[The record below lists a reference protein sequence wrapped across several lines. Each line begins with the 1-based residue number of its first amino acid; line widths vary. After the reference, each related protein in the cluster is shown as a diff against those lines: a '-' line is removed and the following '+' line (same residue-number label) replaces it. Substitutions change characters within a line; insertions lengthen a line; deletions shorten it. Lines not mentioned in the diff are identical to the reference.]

1 MRTFYIIVDAIEDE
15 LNAHPFV
22 NTVTWGNIFDV
33 DLNKTTLYP
42 LSHYIVN
49 NITYQG
55 NIWVMNI
62 SLMCMGVT
70 DGGNNEHYV
79 LNEQLSVINKLFE
92 KLRRGDLHDNPYKLE
107 GTPICNLFKDRFEN
121 DLIGWE
127 TTFNVQVANTM
138 SNE

>member
-1 MRTFYIIVDAIEDE
+1 MRVFYEIVDMIEDE
-15 LNAHPFV
+15 LNDHPFT
-22 NTVTWGNIFDV
+22 NTVTYGNIFDV
-33 DLNKTTLYP
+33 DLNKTTLFP
-42 LSHYIVN
+42 LSHFIVN
-49 NITYQG
+49 NVTYQG
-55 NIWVMNI
+55 NIWVVNI

-92 KLRRGDLHDNPYKLE
+92 KLRRGDLHDTPYKLE
-107 GTPICNLFKDRFEN
+107 GSPICNPFKDRFEN

-127 TTFNVQVANTM
+127 TTFSVQVANKM